1 LLFFTNQGRV
11 FQALAYE
18 IPPSTRTGRGKALV
32 NFLELQK
39 NEEVNTIIPL
49 TRGEKSRIKEGN
61 FLIMVTKNGIVKKT
75 PAKDF
80 ENVRRSGL
88 IAIRLKKNDKLN
100 WVGIS
105 GGSDDVILNTKNGQ
119 SIRFLEKDVRP
130 MGRSASGVRGI
141 ALKDGD
147 EVVSSDI
154 VSDDKDKDLLVVM
167 ANGYGKRTALNLFK
181 KQKRGGSGIKAAK
194 VTGKTGEVVG
204 VSVIKDTE
212 ELIVISKKGQV
223 IRVLI
228 KKISRLGRA
237 TQGVRIM
244 ALKAG
249 DKIASVVF
257 V

>member
-1 LLFFTNQGRV
+1 MLRTVYNTLLNHTPEEKKTYKILLVAQQHTGGVEYYRMIKPNNVLRRYYPEFHVTKVNAIHPAEDLDGR
-11 FQALAYE
+11 Q
-18 IPPSTRTGRGKALV
+18 
-32 NFLELQK
+32 
-39 NEEVNTIIPL
+39 II
-49 TRGEKSRIKEGN
+49 KKEGEPDVEFAFRIN
-61 FLIMVTKNGIVKKT
+61 DDYLKSFDLIH
-75 PAKDF
+75 F
-80 ENVRRSGL
+80 C
-88 IAIRLKKNDKLN
+88 
-100 WVGIS
+100 
-105 GGSDDVILNTKNGQ
+105 
-119 SIRFLEKDVRP
+119 
-130 MGRSASGVRGI
+130 RGI